1 MYVESLKISGFTSFK
16 EVVWKPER
24 LNVLFGPNGSGKSN
38 LLRALGADSRFGRRQ
53 FARFRA

>member
-1 MYVESLKISGFTSFK
+1 
-16 EVVWKPER
+16 VWKPER